1 MESLNPL
8 KTASYD
14 YNLPKEFIAEYPI
27 TPRSSAKMLVY
38 DRKTGGITHSTVSK
52 IKEFLPEKTVFIINN
67 TKVIKARVFGKKHS
81 GGKIE
86 CIVIKPI
93 GKTVFLALIRGKV
106 RVGDIVNFDDGLS
119 LRIEKLNNDGTREV
133 IFLENQ
139 TELDFSALLFKL
151 DKIGHI
157 PLPPYIH
164 REDNESDGINY
175 QSSFAKHPGSVA
187 APTASLHFDKKLLD
201 ELKKYFAFYHLTL
214 HVGLGTFKSV
224 EVEDIEAH
232 EMHSEYFQIPDES
245 AKILDSSSKVL
256 CIGTTAT
263 RTVEYYARTKKTDGE
278 CDIFINVQNPPQRA
292 DMILTNF
299 HLPKSTLIML
309 VAGFLGLE
317 KTLQIYEIAKQNG
330 YRFYS
335 YGDAMLII

>member
-14 YNLPKEFIAEYPI
+14 YSLPKEFIAEYPI

-52 IKEFLPEKTVFIINN
+52 IKDFLPSDTTFIIND
-67 TKVIKARVFGKKHS
+67 TKVIKARIYGKKS
-81 GGKIE
+81 TGGKIE
-86 CIVIKPI
+86 CIIIKPLADN
-93 GKTVFLALIRGKV
+93 TFLALIRGKV
-106 RVGDIVNFDDGLS
+106 KIDDIVEFDDGLS
-119 LRIEKLNNDGTREV
+119 LQVKKLNGDGSREIV
-133 IFLENQ
+133 FFENS
-139 TELDFSALLFKL
+139 EVLDFYGLLNKL

-164 REDNESDGINY
+164 REDNENDGVNY
-175 QSSFAKHPGSVA
+175 QSSFAKNPGSVA
-187 APTASLHFDKKLLD
+187 APTASLHFDTELL
-201 ELKKYFAFYHLTL
+201 ESLKRDFAFYPLTL

-224 EVEDIEAH
+224 EADDIANH
-232 EMHSEYFQIPDES
+232 EMHSEYFQIPSES
-245 AKILDSSSKVL
+245 AQILDSTSKIL

-263 RTVEYYARTKKTDGE
+263 RTVEYYARTKKIEGE
-278 CDIFINVQNPPQRA
+278 CDIFINVKNPPQRA
-292 DMILTNF
+292 NMLLTNF

-317 KTLQIYEIAKQNG
+317 KTLEIYEIAKQNK

-335 YGDAMLII
+335 YGDCMLII